1 MFNTYKKFIQFN
13 SKKKRKEKKES
24 AGKMCKRFEQTF
36 HNGRYPSG

>member
-13 SKKKRKEKKES
+13 SKKKKERKKET

-36 HNGRYPSG
+36 FQK